1 MTRRGTRLL
10 AITVVVAAVVVG
22 AVFAGRALWTTAKQH
37 FGSDSCTVRQFELD
51 PGQAVGRRDDGR
63 RGNEVPRRPA
73 TRAPACSCW
82 PPALQESKLTNI
94 PPGSGDRDSV
104 GVLQQRPSQG
114 WGKVAGQPDSISA
127 RTKRLTDV
135 GEATKEFLDQLVKVS
150 GWQTMP
156 LAKAVQAVQ
165 ISADGTAYAQHEP
178 EAQALSDALRGAAAR
193 GHHLRLQQAH
203 EGRGRRRRGRAG
215 PHAARHHHA
224 RGRHRTTCGCRAR
237 TGRRRAG
244 SSPTP
249 SGYGIEQVDYAG
261 RRWTRSDGWKKRP
274 QASSAA
280 VVATMYTG

>member
-1 MTRRGTRLL
+1 MARRSTRLL
-10 AITVVVAAVVVG
+10 AITVVVAAAVVG

-37 FGSDSCTVRQFELD
+37 FSSDSCTVQQFELD
-51 PGQAVGRRDDGR
+51 PGQASVAAAMIGAVTKYR
-63 RGNEVPRRPA
+63 VALPPRA
-73 TRAPACSCW
+73 GVLVLAA
-82 PPALQESKLTNI
+82 ALQESKLTNI

-150 GWQTMP
+150 GWQRMP
-156 LAKAVQAVQ
+156 LAQAVQAVQ
-165 ISADGTAYAQHEP
+165 ISADGTAYAQHES
-178 EAQALSDALRGAAAR
+178 EAQALSDALRGAKPAGITCDISKPTKVAA
-193 GHHLRLQQAH
+193 
-203 EGRGRRRRGRAG
+203 AG
-215 PHAARHHHA
+215 VVAAQ
-224 RGRHRTTCGCRAR
+224 AR
-237 TGRRRAG
+237 TQLGITTPVAG
-244 SSPTP
+244 THDVRVPGAHWQTASWFVANAER
-249 SGYGIEQVDYAG
+249 YGIEQVDYAG